1 MNVSSRN
8 KLIVVGGLIGA
19 AIGATAAWAYT
30 QNQDY
35 KRLESNR
42 MGGALRLQAG
52 APEYVKI
59 GMSVLTLV
67 RQVVDLFKP
76 V

>member
-8 KLIVVGGLIGA
+8 KLIIVGGLIGA
-19 AIGATAAWAYT
+19 AIGAIAAWAYS
-30 QNQDY
+30 QNQDD
-35 KRLESNR
+35 KRLDSQHKA
-42 MGGALRLQAG
+42 GALRLKAG

-59 GMSVLTLV
+59 GMAVLALV
-67 RQVVDLFKP
+67 RQVAELFKP